1 MAVLV
6 DLESVDGMVAE
17 LTDRF
22 GPIPDPVENL
32 LYQLRIKI
40 LALRAGVSSISTEHK
55 QIRLQLP
62 RLMAMNRERMQ
73 SFIGQHVRVSRTGI
87 WSDAT
92 LPTREWQIPIIASG
106 TNFSSPLRT
115 V

>member
-1 MAVLV
+1 MRLRFYRRMAVLV
-6 DLESVDGMVAE
+6 DLEQVDSMVGE

-62 RLMAMNRERMQ
+62 RLMAMNRNGCSLTSAERC
-73 SFIGQHVRVSRTGI
+73 
-87 WSDAT
+87 A
-92 LPTREWQIPIIASG
+92 
-106 TNFSSPLRT
+106 
-115 V
+115 